1 MAAGRN
7 EFVAMMVVELEDGDS
22 YSDVGY
28 QDVDEGGSDVTS
40 HQRHFSS
47 ATASRTS
54 CSLQSALSSHE
65 SHLAIQASVI
75 T

>member
-40 HQRHFSS
+40 HQTTFQFSNGVQNIMQPPV
-47 ATASRTS
+47 RP
-54 CSLQSALSSHE
+54 Q
-65 SHLAIQASVI
+65 LA
-75 T
+75 